1 MWNGYTQNGT
11 YNREYPRQA
20 RQVKA
25 SRAAVL
31 PLLYCTHTTNTPFKA
46 SVYVVL
52 QQLLSQFV
60 ANLSLISCLP
70 AMVRT
75 CWRRPSPAVQ
85 NEAYSR
91 YLPAVLPREISNT
104 MAKVCTTSQ
113 LPLHHFTIHVYTTHL
128 QVYTYLLLS
137 IVNLQRT

>member
-31 PLLYCTHTTNTPFKA
+31 PLLYCIHTTNTPFKA
-46 SVYVVL
+46 SIYAVL

-60 ANLSLISCLP
+60 ANLSLISYYLPWFGHVGGVLVLPSKMKHIPDTCLP
-70 AMVRT
+70 S
-75 CWRRPSPAVQ
+75 C
-85 NEAYSR
+85 
-91 YLPAVLPREISNT
+91 
-104 MAKVCTTSQ
+104 
-113 LPLHHFTIHVYTTHL
+113 
-128 QVYTYLLLS
+128 
-137 IVNLQRT
+137 